1 MGHRGPVLGTGDR
14 TIPRA
19 QRPAAWVWVMG
30 GLGGNEE
37 QPSKQSLGGLGE
49 GEVGYMCSGCISLY
63 HDSGVKHDSL

>member
-37 QPSKQSLGGLGE
+37 QPSKQSLGGLG
-49 GEVGYMCSGCISLY
+49 GRGSRLHVFRMYFPL
-63 HDSGVKHDSL
+63 L